1 MTNTGSLPGS
11 EVAQLYVGFP
21 SCAGEPPQQ
30 LKGFQKVKLIP
41 GQSAAVSFPLNDRT
55 FSIWDVTSHSWQLV
69 HGTYTFAVGS
79 SSRDIRAKAVMT
91 I

>member
-1 MTNTGSLPGS
+1 MTNTGNLDGS

-21 SCAGEPPQQ
+21 SAAGEPPQQ
-30 LKGFQKVKLIP
+30 LKGFQKVRLIP

-55 FSIWDVTSHSWQLV
+55 FSTWDVASHSWVIQS
-69 HGTYTFAVGS
+69 GTFTFAVGS
-79 SSRDIRAKAVMT
+79 SSRDIRATASIT